1 MTGMTPVGRA
11 LLLALLLIAPA
22 TPVRAFDAEPGCPT
36 AAAPIVTDRPDVT
49 NSSLVV
55 PRGSLQVENGINGTV
70 RREAGRVDGTNT
82 RLRLGVF
89 GCTELVLDLP
99 TWSGAVSGRGA
110 SGFTNLAPGVKHQL
124 GPLPG
129 DIDLSIATGLGLP
142 TGARRIAGPGPQPY
156 LQFPW
161 SRELAGGWGVSG
173 MLTAFWL
180 PERAGSDVLLENTVV
195 VSRELTGTTELF
207 VEFVGDY
214 PRDQRPQQL
223 VNMGGAWRVTPTQQL
238 DVHGGFG
245 VDRETPR
252 WFLGIGYSFRYD
264 RLF

>member
-11 LLLALLLIAPA
+11 LLLALLLTAPA
-22 TPVRAFDAEPGCPT
+22 APARALDAEPGCPT

-70 RREAGRVDGTNT
+70 RREAGRVDGSNT

-99 TWSGAVSGRGA
+99 TWFGAVSGRGA

-129 DIDLSIATGLGLP
+129 DIDLSIAAGLGLP
-142 TGARRIAGPGPQPY
+142 TGARRIVGPGPQPY

-207 VEFVGDY
+207 VEF
-214 PRDQRPQQL
+214 
-223 VNMGGAWRVTPTQQL
+223 
-238 DVHGGFG
+238 
-245 VDRETPR
+245 
-252 WFLGIGYSFRYD
+252 
-264 RLF
+264 

>member
-1 MTGMTPVGRA
+1 MIGVLRG
-11 LLLALLLIAPA
+11 LLLTLLSTVAAVPAFALDAERGCA
-22 TPVRAFDAEPGCPT
+22 TPE
-36 AAAPIVTDRPDVT
+36 APIVTDRPDVT

-55 PRGSLQVENGINGTV
+55 PGGSLQVENGINGAV
-70 RREAGRVDGTNT
+70 RRDAGRVDGTNT

-99 TWSGAVSGRGA
+99 SWSGVASGRGP

-129 DIDLSIATGLGLP
+129 DIDLSIAAGLGLP
-142 TGARRIAGPGPQPY
+142 TGGRRIAGPGPQPY

-173 MLTAFWL
+173 MLTLFWL
-180 PERAGSDVLLENTVV
+180 PDRADSDAILENNVV
-195 VSRELTGTTELF
+195 LSRELTETTELF
-207 VEFVGDY
+207 LEFVGDY

-223 VNMGGAWRVTPTQQL
+223 VNMGGAWRVTPTQQV
-238 DVHGGFG
+238 DFHGGFG

-252 WFLGIGYSFRYD
+252 WFIGIGYSFRYD